1 MIPNLG
7 QIGTDPFATES
18 STADFQPA
26 TQAVDTVASASSI
39 AKSASTQLDI
49 LSGYILV
56 FAVAFI
62 VTVLMT
68 PLVRKL
74 AIANGIVDHPSEAR
88 KIHKMPIAYLGGVAV
103 YLGIVAGIIFS
114 YFGAEIPLL
123 VQYHEIKPEHLIDGY
138 AKPIVPLWI
147 ALGMTSIVLVGLLDD
162 VTGIPPRVKLGGQL
176 IAAAA
181 LALGNI
187 GINVAAGILSP
198 IGNLLNN
205 QDLIYHIPLP
215 GDIPG
220 LGSSIELDLIY
231 WSGTA
236 IIAIFVLGA
245 CNASNFIDGLDGLLT
260 GVTSIA
266 MAGLL
271 AIALTLAMLDD
282 GVFDAP
288 RIIFGLAVLGA
299 CLGFLPHNF
308 NPASIFLGDTGSL
321 LLGYCSAVMI
331 LSLGDTGK
339 TWLVAA
345 GLIIYAIPIIDTALA
360 IIRRKLAG
368 KKMSDPD
375 ADHLHHMLKRA
386 FGVKGAVFTLYGI
399 GLVFAIMG
407 VMLSYF
413 RGRLIYALALMMAS
427 YIGIYAIKVARQS
440 QIHAAAADSKPRSKK
455 PASSKEKSLAQGE

>member
-288 RIIFGLAVLGA
+288 RIISWAIRA
-299 CLGFLPHNF
+299 RCCW
-308 NPASIFLGDTGSL
+308 AI
-321 LLGYCSAVMI
+321 
-331 LSLGDTGK
+331 
-339 TWLVAA
+339 AA
-345 GLIIYAIPIIDTALA
+345 P
-360 IIRRKLAG
+360 
-368 KKMSDPD
+368 S
-375 ADHLHHMLKRA
+375 
-386 FGVKGAVFTLYGI
+386 
-399 GLVFAIMG
+399 
-407 VMLSYF
+407 
-413 RGRLIYALALMMAS
+413 
-427 YIGIYAIKVARQS
+427 
-440 QIHAAAADSKPRSKK
+440 
-455 PASSKEKSLAQGE
+455 